1 MIPSET
7 STISDKLVIP
17 VVLSILDIILI
28 FSLLHCF
35 KISLKQLKCITKEEA
50 NEMTP
55 NKHKV
60 VEELKLLWNFVKTI
74 HEDLGKI
81 ACKLGK
87 AEIVPA
93 LPQLVICDELWDTE
107 NDGQNSTICEVGE
120 KIADFQ
126 TALQEVIWKLQEEV
140 E

>member
-1 MIPSET
+1 MTE
-7 STISDKLVIP
+7 KEKNVLQQELWALVAQ
-17 VVLSILDIILI
+17 DAEATK
-28 FSLLHCF
+28 HCF
-35 KISLKQLKCITKEEA
+35 EISLKQLKCITKEEA

-55 NKHKV
+55 NKRKV

-81 ACKLGK
+81 AGKLGK
-87 AEIVPA
+87 SELVPD

-107 NDGQNSTICEVGE
+107 NDGQNSTIYEVGE

-126 TALQEVIWKLQEEV
+126 THLREVIWKLLEDEE
-140 E
+140 

>member
-1 MIPSET
+1 MTEKEKNIIKQELWA
-7 STISDKLVIP
+7 LV
-17 VVLSILDIILI
+17 VQDAEATK
-28 FSLLHCF
+28 HCF
-35 KISLKQLKCITKEEA
+35 EISSKQLKCITREDMD
-50 NEMTP
+50 EMTP

-74 HEDLGKI
+74 HEGLGKI
-81 ACKLGK
+81 AGKLEK
-87 AEIVPA
+87 SEIVPA

-107 NDGQNSTICEVGE
+107 NAGQNSTICEVGE

>member
-1 MIPSET
+1 
-7 STISDKLVIP
+7 
-17 VVLSILDIILI
+17 
-28 FSLLHCF
+28 
-35 KISLKQLKCITKEEA
+35 
-50 NEMTP
+50 MTP

-60 VEELKLLWNFVKTI
+60 VDELKLLWNFVKTI

-81 ACKLGK
+81 AGKLGK
-87 AEIVPA
+87 SEIVPA

-107 NDGQNSTICEVGE
+107 NGGQNSTIWEVGE

-126 TALQEVIWKLQEEV
+126 TALQDVIWKLQEEV

>member
-1 MIPSET
+1 MTE
-7 STISDKLVIP
+7 KEKNVLQQELWALVAQ
-17 VVLSILDIILI
+17 DAEATK
-28 FSLLHCF
+28 HCF
-35 KISLKQLKCITKEEA
+35 EISSRQLKCITREEMD
-50 NEMTP
+50 EMTP

-60 VEELKLLWNFVKTI
+60 VEELKLLWIFVKTI

-81 ACKLGK
+81 AGKLGK

-107 NDGQNSTICEVGE
+107 NGGQNSTICEVGE

>member
-1 MIPSET
+1 MTEKEKNIIKQELWA
-7 STISDKLVIP
+7 LVAQ
-17 VVLSILDIILI
+17 DAEATK
-28 FSLLHCF
+28 HCF
-35 KISLKQLKCITKEEA
+35 EISSRQLKCITREDMD
-50 NEMTP
+50 EMTP

-81 ACKLGK
+81 AGKLGK
-87 AEIVPA
+87 SEIVPA
-93 LPQLVICDELWDTE
+93 FPQLVICDELWDTK
-107 NDGQNSTICEVGE
+107 NGGQNSTIWEVGE

-126 TALQEVIWKLQEEV
+126 TDLQDVIWKLQEEI

>member
-1 MIPSET
+1 MTEKEKNIIKQELWT
-7 STISDKLVIP
+7 LV
-17 VVLSILDIILI
+17 VQDAEATK
-28 FSLLHCF
+28 HCF
-35 KISLKQLKCITKEEA
+35 EISSRQLKCITREDMD
-50 NEMTP
+50 EMTP

-81 ACKLGK
+81 AGKLGK
-87 AEIVPA
+87 SEIVPA
-93 LPQLVICDELWDTE
+93 FPQLVICDELWDTE
-107 NDGQNSTICEVGE
+107 NSGQNSTIWEVGE

-126 TALQEVIWKLQEEV
+126 TDLQDVIWKLQEEV